1 MQIFS
6 LVMGILSLVGL
17 FVASLPCFGSLNW
30 INIPFAGIGLIISI
44 IALIN
49 AKEGSKGA
57 SVAGIVLCAI
67 ALVFGSIRLIAGGG
81 IV

>member
-6 LVMGILSLVGL
+6 LVMGILALVGM

-30 INIPFAGIGLIISI
+30 INIPFSGLGLIISI
-44 IALIN
+44 IALVN

-57 SVAGIVLCAI
+57 SIAGIILCAI
-67 ALVFGSIRLIAGGG
+67 ALVFGAVRLMAGGG
-81 IV
+81 VV